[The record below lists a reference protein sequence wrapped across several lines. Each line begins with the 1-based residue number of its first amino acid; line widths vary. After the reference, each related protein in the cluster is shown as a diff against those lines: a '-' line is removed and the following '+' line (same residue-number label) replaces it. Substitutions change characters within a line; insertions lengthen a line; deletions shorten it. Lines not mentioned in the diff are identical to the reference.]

1 MNIWYNI
8 KNFFRSYSSNIR
20 TIKVVQY
27 DGVEY
32 SYDID
37 KSEVQ
42 NEINSLKSLVK
53 LIKVL

>member
-1 MNIWYNI
+1 MNLWYYI
-8 KNFFRSYSSNIR
+8 KNLFDFYSSNIR

-42 NEINSLKSLVK
+42 NEINSLKPLVK

>member
-1 MNIWYNI
+1 MNLWYYI
-8 KNFFRSYSSNIR
+8 KNLFGFYSSNIR

-42 NEINSLKSLVK
+42 NEINSLKPLVK

>member
-8 KNFFRSYSSNIR
+8 KNFFRFYSSNIR
-20 TIKVVQY
+20 TIKVIQY

-37 KSEVQ
+37 KSEIQ
-42 NEINSLKSLVK
+42 NEINSLKPLVK

>member
-8 KNFFRSYSSNIR
+8 KNFFRFYSSNIR
-20 TIKVVQY
+20 TIKIVQY

-37 KSEVQ
+37 KSKVQ
-42 NEINSLKSLVK
+42 NEINSLKPLVK